1 MKGVIAVMLVAGIAL
16 VSAEISADN
25 LSMALKELLG
35 ELESQ
40 NLDLEARDSLG
51 LCNKDTAFCNNNGE
65 CQRSRRFAGSY
76 YCVCDPGFKVDTSGS
91 CSALTKREF
100 ALLDMSLRNTQG
112 LCELE
117 TKDCNGLGE
126 CVQSRYGGW
135 RCACDNPI
143 LYTINQNGGCV
154 PRP

>member
-1 MKGVIAVMLVAGIAL
+1 MKGVVAFMLVAGIAL
-16 VSAEISADN
+16 VSAEVSADK

-51 LCNKDTAFCNNNGE
+51 RCNTDTNYCNNNGE
-65 CQRSRRFAGSY
+65 CQRSRRFAATY

-91 CSALTKREF
+91 CTALTKREF

-117 TKDCNGLGE
+117 TKNCNGVGD
-126 CVQSRYGGW
+126 CVQGRYGGW
-135 RCACDNPI
+135 RCMCEDPKS
-143 LYTINQNGGCV
+143 YTIDQSGSCV
-154 PRP
+154 VRQ